1 MEKCDKCE
9 TELDEAEIWLCT
21 GTGNDPMCGDCRADE
36 QIASYLDEIRTMRW
50 EIEALSVALRE
61 AIAGNVEMSNLL
73 PNWSAV
79 VSKTTADIIVA
90 AMLNA
95 QQV

>member
-1 MEKCDKCE
+1 
-9 TELDEAEIWLCT
+9 
-21 GTGNDPMCGDCRADE
+21 
-36 QIASYLDEIRTMRW
+36 MRW

>member
-21 GTGNDPMCGDCRADE
+21 GTGNDPMCGDCRVDE
-36 QIASYLDEIRTMRW
+36 LIGSYLDEIRTMRW
-50 EIEALSVALRE
+50 EIEALSVALQE